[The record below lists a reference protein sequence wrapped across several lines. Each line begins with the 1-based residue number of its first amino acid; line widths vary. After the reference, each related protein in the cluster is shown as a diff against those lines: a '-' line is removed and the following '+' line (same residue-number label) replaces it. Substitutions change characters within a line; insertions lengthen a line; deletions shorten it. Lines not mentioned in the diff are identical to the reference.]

1 MRKSAFVVVAA
12 LALTGPTIASAQG
25 FGFSVGADD
34 DGYHDR
40 GEYREYRN
48 GPIEYREHDRGRH
61 RGWDRHDYRHR
72 EGVTVIKR
80 RHRDKDWDDD
90 D

>member
-1 MRKSAFVVVAA
+1 MRKLACGLVAA
-12 LALTGPTIASAQG
+12 LAVALPTVAGAQG
-25 FGFSVGADD
+25 FNFQFDD
-34 DGYHDR
+34 DNGYHDR
-40 GEYREYRN
+40 GEYREYRD

-61 RGWDRHDYRHR
+61 RGSDRHDYRHR

-80 RHRDKDWDDD
+80 RHRDHDWDDD